1 MKNRAAKVASMVI
14 ALILALALVAGCG
27 GEADRT
33 ETLTIYHAG
42 SLAVPFKELEAEF
55 EKSQPNDDVLRESGG
70 SAKVIN
76 KSIAREKAG
85 ESPPDI
91 IASADYKLIPDRLY
105 EPGYADW
112 CIVFARNEMV
122 LCYRDDA
129 PYADEI
135 TSGARTWYDVLRNE
149 DVTYG
154 HSNPDD
160 DPCGYRT
167 SIVIQLAQK
176 YYYDQAASFGLPQD
190 PDANGLYDALIPGSE
205 HKRGRA
211 SQGKEIVRSKSV
223 DLIALL
229 QSGDVDYAYEYRS
242 VAVQHGLKF
251 IELDDAINL
260 SQTGEIGKA
269 DITYE
274 DFYKKASIA
283 IIKTPGPHPTYAA
296 KKGKPIVYGI
306 TILSNAPN
314 KKLAVEF
321 IALLLSQKGQ
331 DVMEVK
337 NGQPCI
343 VPAITNDLTGLPPEL
358 RSLVKETT
366 E

>member
-1 MKNRAAKVASMVI
+1 MRNRIAKVVPI
-14 ALILALALVAGCG
+14 VLILILVLTLMAGCG
-27 GEADRT
+27 GEGVTRT

-42 SLAVPFKELEAEF
+42 SLAVPFSELEAEF
-55 EKSQPNDDVLRESGG
+55 EKTHPSVDILRESGG
-70 SAKVIN
+70 SAKIIN
-76 KSIAREKAG
+76 KAITREKAG

-112 CIVFARNEMV
+112 NIVFARNKMA

-129 PYADEI
+129 PHADEI
-135 TSGARTWYDVLRNE
+135 TSGAKTWYEVLRNE
-149 DVTYG
+149 DVTWG

-167 SIVIQLAQK
+167 PMVIQLAQK
-176 YYYDQAASFGLPQD
+176 YYYDEAATFGLS
-190 PDANGLYDALIPGSE
+190 PDSNADGLYDAVVPGSE
-205 HKRGRA
+205 HKRGRV

-223 DLIALL
+223 ELVALL
-229 QSGDVDYAYEYRS
+229 QSGDLDYAFEYSS

-260 SQTGEIGKA
+260 SQTGTIGNA

-274 DFYKKASIA
+274 DFYKNASID
-283 IIKTPGPHPTYAA
+283 IVKTPGPPPTYAT

-306 TILSNAPN
+306 TITKNAPN
-314 KKLAVEF
+314 KELAAKF
-321 IALLLSQKGQ
+321 IALLLSDEGRE
-331 DVMEVK
+331 VLEVK
-337 NGQPCI
+337 NGQPCV
-343 VPAITNDLTGLPPEL
+343 VPARCDHLGNLPSSLT
-358 RSLVKETT
+358 SLVIAK
-366 E
+366 

>member
-1 MKNRAAKVASMVI
+1 MRNRIARITSIVL
-14 ALILALALVAGCG
+14 ALILALTLVAGCG
-27 GEADRT
+27 GEIART

-55 EKSQPNDDVLRESGG
+55 EKSHPNVDVLRESGG

-112 CIVFARNEMV
+112 YIVFARNTMV
-122 LCYRDDA
+122 LCYRDGA

-135 TSGARTWYDVLRNE
+135 TSGAKTWYQVLRNE
-149 DVTYG
+149 DVTWG

-167 SIVIQLAQK
+167 PMVIQLAQK
-176 YYYDQAASFGLPQD
+176 YYYDEAAAFGLS
-190 PDANGLYDALIPGSE
+190 PDSNANGLYDALIPGSRHE
-205 HKRGRA
+205 RGRA
-211 SQGKEIVRSKSV
+211 SQGKETVRSKSV

-229 QSGDVDYAYEYRS
+229 QSGDLDYAFEYRS
-242 VAVQHGLKF
+242 VAVQHGLDF

-260 SQTGEIGKA
+260 SQTGEIGNA
-269 DITYE
+269 GITYE
-274 DFYKKASIA
+274 DFYQKASIE
-283 IIKTPGPHPTYAA
+283 IIKTPGPPPTYAA

-314 KKLAVEF
+314 KELAAEF
-321 IALLLSQKGQ
+321 IALLLSEKGHE
-331 DVMEVK
+331 VMEVK
-337 NGQPCI
+337 NGQPCV
-343 VPAITNDLTGLPPEL
+343 VPPRCDHPENLPP
-358 RSLVKETT
+358 SIKGMIP
-366 E
+366 